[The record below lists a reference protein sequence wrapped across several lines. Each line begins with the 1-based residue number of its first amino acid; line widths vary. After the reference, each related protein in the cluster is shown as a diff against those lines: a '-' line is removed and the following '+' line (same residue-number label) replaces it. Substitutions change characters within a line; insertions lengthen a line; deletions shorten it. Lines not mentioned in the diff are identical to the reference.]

1 MKRTD
6 RPRKATENGLNT
18 LVLHRDG
25 TVTMWSCQR
34 QQWERGTPS
43 DSDLAEWD
51 HLTADRIAQHIGAPL
66 RHIA

>member
-1 MKRTD
+1 MNRTD
-6 RPRKATENGLNT
+6 RPSKADRDGMNT
-18 LVLHRDG
+18 IILHRDR

-43 DSDLAEWD
+43 DSDIAECSRYV
-51 HLTADRIAQHIGAPL
+51 ADRIA